1 MTPTIHTKKVW
12 LPQQLRQQFQAKLAK
27 LHGRYNRLIRV
38 SMTVEKDKRGWFFV
52 TLTAHWPQKRIVI
65 EKAQP
70 SLAVALNDALESLN
84 RVLRKHNEK
93 LRDQQ
98 RIAMDGLS

>member
-12 LPQQLRQQFQAKLAK
+12 LPTQLRQQFQAKLAK
-27 LHGRYNRLIRV
+27 LQSRYHRLLRV
-38 SMTVEKDKRGWFFV
+38 NMRIEQDKRGWFFV

-70 SLAVALNDALESLN
+70 SLSVALNDALESLN
-84 RVLRKHNEK
+84 RVLRKHYEK
-93 LRDQQ
+93 RRDQQ
-98 RIAMDGLS
+98 RAAMSV